1 MELFRSFKRYIFLKS
16 LVGFCSFTG
25 YDAISVFAGWQEV
38 ESLKLILRDIWYVLT
53 FAPNE
58 RKSQNKNRNILLP
71 SRYIENK
78 WINCLDGRRVIQYTK
93 YNVECIVD
101 MREKLH
107 GINCQPAL
115 MLWSQIKS
123 GAVSD
128 WS

>member
-16 LVGFCSFTG
+16 LVGFCSFTA

-58 RKSQNKNRNILLP
+58 RKSQNKNWNILLP
-71 SRYIENK
+71 SRYIANK
-78 WINCLDGRRVIQYTK
+78 WINCLDGTRVIQYTK
-93 YNVECIVD
+93 YNVECNVD

-107 GINCQPAL
+107 AINCQHPL